1 MLKAY
6 GTLLRT
12 PGGLKFSTA
21 GFIGRM
27 PIAMDSLA
35 IIFVVVAAT
44 DSYALAGAL
53 TAVGSIVVGAAEVFW
68 SRQADQKGQAKIL
81 LLAVPIRIIAFLIF
95 VVLVSKS
102 APIWTWFV
110 SLIIAESTAISAGGM
125 VRRRWLHILK
135 NDADNK
141 DNKDGHLV
149 NTAYSWEAMVDEF
162 VFILGPVVA
171 TTCAVKIAPSAGI
184 LAGLIFLAIG
194 LPSLAAMKSTEPPAE
209 PADQQEPH
217 PPILKNRIV
226 QSIVFPCALL
236 GGFFGAVGIV
246 VVGFAEEKNHPESTG
261 WLLAIWAVGS
271 AVAALVNGAIKFKS
285 AHATRFLVYLVG
297 LTAGTI
303 PMLFANSI
311 LALSVALFVN
321 GLFIAPLI
329 VNAYGTVES
338 AVPAGQITEALTW
351 VIAGMPLGGALAS
364 ALSGVVIDRSGA
376 QMAFWVPLGFLLA
389 AIVTTLPYLSTYRAA
404 IGYAHPRD

>member
-1 MLKAY
+1 MLKPYA
-6 GTLLRT
+6 TLLRS
-12 PGGLKFSTA
+12 PGALKFSTA

-35 IIFVVVAAT
+35 IIFIVVAAT

-68 SRQADQKGQAKIL
+68 SRQADRRGQSKIL
-81 LLAVPIRIIAFLIF
+81 FLAVPIRVISFLIF
-95 VVLVSKS
+95 VVLVSKD
-102 APIWTWFV
+102 APIWTWFA
-110 SLIIAESTAISAGGM
+110 SLIFAESTAISAGGM

-135 NDADNK
+135 NDPENS
-141 DNKDGHLV
+141 DGHLV

-184 LAGLIFLAIG
+184 LAGLIFLVIG
-194 LPSLAAMKSTEPPAE
+194 LPALAAMKSTEPPAE
-209 PADQQEPH
+209 PANEEEPH
-217 PPILKNRIV
+217 PAVLRNRIV
-226 QSIVFPCALL
+226 QSIVIPCAFL
-236 GGFFGAVGIV
+236 GGFFGAIGIT
-246 VVGFAEEKNHPESTG
+246 VVGFAQERNHPESTG

-271 AVAALVNGAIKFKS
+271 AVAALINGVIKFQS
-285 AHATRFLVYLVG
+285 AHATRFLIYLVG
-297 LTAGTI
+297 LTLATV
-303 PMLFANSI
+303 PFLFVDSI
-311 LALSVALFVN
+311 LLLAIALFIN

-364 ALSGVVIDRSGA
+364 ALAGIVIDNSGA
-376 QMAFWVPLGFLLA
+376 QMAFWVPLGFMFA
-389 AIVTTLPYLSTYRAA
+389 AIATTLPYLSTYRAA

>member
-6 GTLLRT
+6 GTLLRI
-12 PGGLKFSTA
+12 PGGFKFSSA

-35 IIFVVVAAT
+35 IIFIVVAAT
-44 DSYALAGAL
+44 DSYALAGVL
-53 TAVGSIVVGAAEVFW
+53 TAVGSIVVGASEVFW
-68 SRQADQKGQAKIL
+68 SRQADQRGQSKIL
-81 LLAVPIRIIAFLIF
+81 RIAVPVRIIAFLLF
-95 VVLVSKS
+95 VFLVSKS

-110 SLIIAESTAISAGGM
+110 SLIIAESTAINAGGL

-135 NDADNK
+135 NDP

-162 VFILGPVVA
+162 VFIVGPVVA
-171 TTCAVKIAPSAGI
+171 TTCAIKIAPSAGI

-226 QSIVFPCALL
+226 QSIVIPCAFL
-236 GGFFGAVGIV
+236 GGFFGAIGIT
-246 VVGFAEEKNHPESTG
+246 VVGFAEERNHPESTG

-271 AVAALVNGAIKFKS
+271 AIAALVNGAIKFKS
-285 AHATRFLVYLVG
+285 AQATRFLIYLVG
-297 LTAGTI
+297 LTVGTLPLLFVQTI
-303 PMLFANSI
+303 PA
-311 LALSVALFVN
+311 LAVALFVN

-351 VIAGMPLGGALAS
+351 VIAGMPLGGAISS
-364 ALSGVVIDRSGA
+364 ALAGVVIDHSGA
-376 QMAFWVPLGFLLA
+376 QMAFWVPLGFMFA

-404 IGYAHPRD
+404 IGYARTRD

>member
-6 GTLLRT
+6 GTLLRI
-12 PGGLKFSTA
+12 PGGFKFSSA

-35 IIFVVVAAT
+35 IIFIVVAAT

-68 SRQADQKGQAKIL
+68 SRQADQRGQSKIL
-81 LLAVPIRIIAFLIF
+81 RIAVPVRIIAFLLF
-95 VVLVSKS
+95 VFLVSKS

-110 SLIIAESTAISAGGM
+110 SLIIAESTAINAGGL
-125 VRRRWLHILK
+125 VRRRWLHTLK
-135 NDADNK
+135 NDP

-162 VFILGPVVA
+162 VFIVGPVVA
-171 TTCAVKIAPSAGI
+171 TTCAIKIAPSAGI

-226 QSIVFPCALL
+226 QSIVIPCAFL
-236 GGFFGAVGIV
+236 GGFFGAVGIT
-246 VVGFAEEKNHPESTG
+246 VVGFAEERNHPESTG

-271 AVAALVNGAIKFKS
+271 AIAALVNGAIKFKS
-285 AHATRFLVYLVG
+285 AQATRFLIYLVG
-297 LTAGTI
+297 LTVGTVPLLFMQTI
-303 PMLFANSI
+303 PA
-311 LALSVALFVN
+311 LAVALFVN

-329 VNAYGTVES
+329 VNAYGTVEN

-351 VIAGMPLGGALAS
+351 VIAGMPLGGAISS
-364 ALSGVVIDRSGA
+364 ALAGVVIDHSGA
-376 QMAFWVPLGFLLA
+376 QMAFWVPLGFMFA

-404 IGYAHPRD
+404 IGYARTRD

>member
-6 GTLLRT
+6 GTLLRI
-12 PGGLKFSTA
+12 PGGFKFSSA

-35 IIFVVVAAT
+35 IIFIVVAAT
-44 DSYALAGAL
+44 DSYALAGVL
-53 TAVGSIVVGAAEVFW
+53 TAVGSIVVGAAELYW
-68 SRQADQKGQAKIL
+68 SRQADQRGQAKIL
-81 LLAVPIRIIAFLIF
+81 RLAVPIRIIAFLIF
-95 VVLVSKS
+95 VFLVSKD

-110 SLIIAESTAISAGGM
+110 SLIIAESTAINAGGL
-125 VRRRWLHILK
+125 VRRRWLHTLK
-135 NDADNK
+135 NNP

-162 VFILGPVVA
+162 VFIVGPVVA
-171 TTCAVKIAPSAGI
+171 TTCAIKIAPSAGI

-194 LPSLAAMKSTEPPAE
+194 LPALATMKSTEPPAE
-209 PADQQEPH
+209 PRNEQEPH

-226 QSIVFPCALL
+226 QSIVFPCAFL
-236 GGFFGAVGIV
+236 GGFFGAVGIT
-246 VVGFAEEKNHPESTG
+246 VVGFAEELNHPESTG

-285 AHATRFLVYLVG
+285 AQATRFLIYLVG
-297 LTAGTI
+297 LTIGTI
-303 PMLFANSI
+303 PLLFTQTITA
-311 LALSVALFVN
+311 LAIALFIN

-329 VNAYGTVES
+329 VNAYGTVEN

-351 VIAGMPLGGALAS
+351 VIAGMPLGGAISS
-364 ALSGVVIDRSGA
+364 ALAGVVIDNSGA
-376 QMAFWVPLGFLLA
+376 QMAFWVPLGFMFA
-389 AIVTTLPYLSTYRAA
+389 AIVTTLPYLTTYRAA
-404 IGYAHPRD
+404 IGYARTRD

>member
-6 GTLLRT
+6 GTLLRI
-12 PGGLKFSTA
+12 PGGFKFSSA

-35 IIFVVVAAT
+35 IIFIVVAAT
-44 DSYALAGAL
+44 DSYALAGVL
-53 TAVGSIVVGAAEVFW
+53 TAVGSIVVGASEVFW
-68 SRQADQKGQAKIL
+68 SRQADQRGQSKIL
-81 LLAVPIRIIAFLIF
+81 RIAVPVRIIAFLLF
-95 VVLVSKS
+95 VFLVSKS

-110 SLIIAESTAISAGGM
+110 SLIIAESTAINAGGL

-135 NDADNK
+135 NDP

-162 VFILGPVVA
+162 VFIVGPVVA
-171 TTCAVKIAPSAGI
+171 TTCAIKIAPSAGI

-226 QSIVFPCALL
+226 QSIVIPCAFL
-236 GGFFGAVGIV
+236 GGFFGAVGIT
-246 VVGFAEEKNHPESTG
+246 VVGFAEERNHPESTG

-271 AVAALVNGAIKFKS
+271 AIAALVNGAIKFKS
-285 AHATRFLVYLVG
+285 AQATRFLIYLVG
-297 LTAGTI
+297 LTVGTLPLLFVQTI
-303 PMLFANSI
+303 PA
-311 LALSVALFVN
+311 LAVALFVN

-351 VIAGMPLGGALAS
+351 VIAGMPLGGAISS
-364 ALSGVVIDRSGA
+364 ALAGVVIDHSGA
-376 QMAFWVPLGFLLA
+376 QMAFWVPLGFMFA

-404 IGYAHPRD
+404 IGYARTRD

>member
-12 PGGLKFSTA
+12 PGGMKFSTA

-44 DSYALAGAL
+44 NSYALAGAL
-53 TAVGSIVVGAAEVFW
+53 TAVGSIVVGASEVFW
-68 SRQADQKGQAKIL
+68 SRKADQRGQSKIL
-81 LLAVPIRIIAFLIF
+81 RIAVPIRIIAFLLF
-95 VVLVSKS
+95 VIAVSKS
-102 APIWTWFV
+102 APTWSWFAL
-110 SLIIAESTAISAGGM
+110 LIIAESTAINAGGM

-135 NDADNK
+135 NDPK
-141 DNKDGHLV
+141 NKDGHLV

-162 VFILGPVVA
+162 VFIVGPVVA

-209 PADQQEPH
+209 PANIEQPH
-217 PPILKNRIV
+217 PVILKNRIV

-236 GGFFGAVGIV
+236 GGFFGSVGIS
-246 VVGFAEEKNHPESTG
+246 VVGFAEEKNHPETTG

-271 AVAALVNGAIKFKS
+271 AVAALINGGIKFKS
-285 AHATRFLVYLVG
+285 AHATRFLIYLVG
-297 LTAGTI
+297 LTLGTI
-303 PMLFANSI
+303 PLLFSKSI
-311 LALSVALFVN
+311 LALAIALFVN

-329 VNAYGTVES
+329 VNAYGTVEN

-351 VIAGMPLGGALAS
+351 VIAGMPLGGALSS
-364 ALSGVVIDRSGA
+364 ALAGIVIDNYGA
-376 QMAFWVPLGFLLA
+376 QAALWVPLGFMVA

>member
-35 IIFVVVAAT
+35 LIFIVVAAT

-53 TAVGSIVVGAAEVFW
+53 SAVGSIVVGAAEIYW
-68 SRQADQKGQAKIL
+68 ARQADQRGQAKIL
-81 LLAVPIRIIAFLIF
+81 RIAIPIRIIAFLLF
-95 VVLVSKS
+95 VILVSKS
-102 APIWTWFV
+102 APIWTWFI
-110 SLIIAESTAISAGGM
+110 SLIIAESTAINAGGM
-125 VRRRWLHILK
+125 VRRRWLYILK
-135 NDADNK
+135 K
-141 DNKDGHLV
+141 DPRDSDGHLV

-184 LAGLIFLAIG
+184 LAGLIFLVIG

-209 PADQQEPH
+209 PANEKEPH

-236 GGFFGAVGIV
+236 GGFFGSVGIS
-246 VVGFAEEKNHPESTG
+246 VVGFAEEKNDAASTG

-271 AVAALVNGAIKFKS
+271 AVAALINGAIKFKS
-285 AHATRFLVYLVG
+285 AHATRFLIYLGG
-297 LTAGTI
+297 LTLGSV
-303 PMLFANSI
+303 PLLFATSI
-311 LALSVALFVN
+311 PVLAVALFIN

-329 VNAYGTVES
+329 VNAYGTVEN
-338 AVPAGQITEALTW
+338 AVPAGQITEALSW
-351 VIAGMPLGGALAS
+351 VIAGMPLGGAISSVIA
-364 ALSGVVIDRSGA
+364 GWVIDTHGA
-376 QMAFWVPLGFLLA
+376 HMAFWVPLGFMFA
-389 AIVTTLPYLSTYRAA
+389 AIATTLPYLSTYRAA
-404 IGYAHPRD
+404 IGYAQPRD

>member
-6 GTLLRT
+6 GTLLRI
-12 PGGLKFSTA
+12 PGGFKFSSA

-35 IIFVVVAAT
+35 IIFIVVAAT

-68 SRQADQKGQAKIL
+68 SRQADQRGQAKIL
-81 LLAVPIRIIAFLIF
+81 RLAVPIRIIAFLIF
-95 VVLVSKS
+95 VFLVSKD

-110 SLIIAESTAISAGGM
+110 SLIIAESTAINAGGL
-125 VRRRWLHILK
+125 VRRRWLHTLK
-135 NDADNK
+135 TDP

-162 VFILGPVVA
+162 VFIVGPVVA
-171 TTCAVKIAPSAGI
+171 TTCAIKIAPSAGI

-209 PADQQEPH
+209 PRNEQEPH

-226 QSIVFPCALL
+226 QSIVLPCAFL
-236 GGFFGAVGIV
+236 GGFFGAVGIT
-246 VVGFAEEKNHPESTG
+246 VVGFAEELNHPESTG

-285 AHATRFLVYLVG
+285 SQATRFLIYLVG
-297 LTAGTI
+297 LTIGTVPLLFMQTI
-303 PMLFANSI
+303 PA
-311 LALSVALFVN
+311 LAVALFIN

-329 VNAYGTVES
+329 VNAYGTVEN

-351 VIAGMPLGGALAS
+351 VIAGMPLGGAISS
-364 ALSGVVIDRSGA
+364 ALAGVVIDNSGA
-376 QMAFWVPLGFLLA
+376 QMAFWVPLGFMFA

-404 IGYAHPRD
+404 IGYARTRD

>member
-6 GTLLRT
+6 GTLLRI
-12 PGGLKFSTA
+12 PGGFKFSSA

-35 IIFVVVAAT
+35 IIFIVVAAT

-68 SRQADQKGQAKIL
+68 SRQADQRGQAKIL
-81 LLAVPIRIIAFLIF
+81 RIAVPVRIIAFLLF
-95 VVLVSKS
+95 VFLVSKS

-110 SLIIAESTAISAGGM
+110 SLILAESTAINAGGL
-125 VRRRWLHILK
+125 VRRRWLHTLK
-135 NDADNK
+135 NDP

-162 VFILGPVVA
+162 VFIVGPVVA
-171 TTCAVKIAPSAGI
+171 TTCAIKIAPSAGI

-226 QSIVFPCALL
+226 QSIVIPCAFL
-236 GGFFGAVGIV
+236 GGFFGAVGIT
-246 VVGFAEEKNHPESTG
+246 VVGFAEERNHPESTG

-271 AVAALVNGAIKFKS
+271 AIAALVNGAIKFKS
-285 AHATRFLVYLVG
+285 AQATRFLIYLVG
-297 LTAGTI
+297 LTVGTLPLLFVQTI
-303 PMLFANSI
+303 PA
-311 LALSVALFVN
+311 LAVALFVN

-351 VIAGMPLGGALAS
+351 VIAGMPLGGAISS
-364 ALSGVVIDRSGA
+364 ALAGVVIDHSGA
-376 QMAFWVPLGFLLA
+376 QMAFWVPLGFMFA

-404 IGYAHPRD
+404 IGYARTRD

>member
-6 GTLLRT
+6 GTLLRI
-12 PGGLKFSTA
+12 PGGFKFSSA

-35 IIFVVVAAT
+35 IIFIVVAAT

-68 SRQADQKGQAKIL
+68 SRQADQRGQANIL
-81 LLAVPIRIIAFLIF
+81 RIAVPVRIIAFLLF
-95 VVLVSKS
+95 VFLVSKS

-110 SLIIAESTAISAGGM
+110 SLIIAESTAINAGGL
-125 VRRRWLHILK
+125 VRRRWLHTLK
-135 NDADNK
+135 YNP

-162 VFILGPVVA
+162 VFIVGPVVA
-171 TTCAVKIAPSAGI
+171 TTCAIKIAPSAGI

-209 PADQQEPH
+209 PRNEQEPH

-226 QSIVFPCALL
+226 QSIVIPCAFL
-236 GGFFGAVGIV
+236 GGFFGAVGIT
-246 VVGFAEEKNHPESTG
+246 VVGFAEERNHPETTG

-285 AHATRFLVYLVG
+285 SQATRFLIYLVG
-297 LTAGTI
+297 LTIGTVPLLFMQTI
-303 PMLFANSI
+303 PA
-311 LALSVALFVN
+311 LAVALFVN

-351 VIAGMPLGGALAS
+351 VIAGMPLGGAISS
-364 ALSGVVIDRSGA
+364 ALAGVVIDHSGA
-376 QMAFWVPLGFLLA
+376 QMAFWVPLGFMFA

-404 IGYAHPRD
+404 IGYARTRD

>member
-1 MLKAY
+1 MPMLKAY

-12 PGGLKFSTA
+12 PGGLKFSIA

-35 IIFVVVAAT
+35 IIFIVVAAT

-68 SRQADQKGQAKIL
+68 SRQADQRGQAKIL
-81 LLAVPIRIIAFLIF
+81 LMAVPIRIIGFLIF

-102 APIWTWFV
+102 APVWTWFV
-110 SLIIAESTAISAGGM
+110 SLIIAESTAISEGGM
-125 VRRRWLHILK
+125 IRRRWLHVLK
-135 NDADNK
+135 NDPR
-141 DNKDGHLV
+141 NKDGHLV

-194 LPSLAAMKSTEPPAE
+194 LPSLAVMKSTEPPAE

-217 PPILKNRIV
+217 PAVLRNRIV

-236 GGFFGAVGIV
+236 GGFFGAVGIT
-246 VVGFAEEKNHPESTG
+246 VVGFAEERNHPETTG

-285 AHATRFLVYLVG
+285 AHATRFLIYLVG
-297 LTAGTI
+297 LTLGSI
-303 PMLFANSI
+303 PLLFANSI
-311 LALSVALFVN
+311 PALSIALFMN

-351 VIAGMPLGGALAS
+351 VIAGMPLGGAISS
-364 ALSGVVIDRSGA
+364 ALAGVVIDHSGA
-376 QMAFWVPLGFLLA
+376 QMAFWVPLGFMVA

-404 IGYAHPRD
+404 IGYARPRD

>member
-12 PGGLKFSTA
+12 PGGFKFSTA

-53 TAVGSIVVGAAEVFW
+53 TAVGSIVVGASEVFW
-68 SRQADQKGQAKIL
+68 SRKADQRGQSKIL
-81 LLAVPIRIIAFLIF
+81 RIAVPIRIIAFLLF
-95 VVLVSKS
+95 VIAVSKS
-102 APIWTWFV
+102 APIWSWFV
-110 SLIIAESTAISAGGM
+110 LLIIAESTAINAGGM

-135 NDADNK
+135 NDPK
-141 DNKDGHLV
+141 NKDGHLV

-162 VFILGPVVA
+162 VFIVGPVVA

-209 PADQQEPH
+209 PANDEEPH
-217 PPILKNRIV
+217 PVILKNRIV

-236 GGFFGAVGIV
+236 GGFFGSVGIS
-246 VVGFAEEKNHPESTG
+246 VVGFAEEKNNASSTG

-271 AVAALVNGAIKFKS
+271 AVAALINGAIKFKS
-285 AHATRFLVYLVG
+285 AHATRFLIYLVG
-297 LTAGTI
+297 LTAGSI
-303 PMLFANSI
+303 PLLFSKSI
-311 LALSVALFVN
+311 LALAIALFVN

-329 VNAYGTVES
+329 VNAYGTVEN

-351 VIAGMPLGGALAS
+351 VIAGMPLGGAISS
-364 ALSGVVIDRSGA
+364 ALAGIVIDNYGA
-376 QMAFWVPLGFLLA
+376 QAAFWVPLGFMVA
-389 AIVTTLPYLSTYRAA
+389 AMVTTLPYLSTYRTA

>member
-6 GTLLRT
+6 GTLLRI
-12 PGGLKFSTA
+12 PGGFKFSTA

-35 IIFVVVAAT
+35 IIFIVVAAT

-68 SRQADQKGQAKIL
+68 SRQADQRGQAKIL
-81 LLAVPIRIIAFLIF
+81 RLAVPVRIIAFLLF
-95 VVLVSKS
+95 VLLVSKD
-102 APIWTWFV
+102 APIWTWFL
-110 SLIIAESTAISAGGM
+110 SLIIAESTAINAGGL
-125 VRRRWLHILK
+125 VRRRWLHTLR
-135 NDADNK
+135 DNP

-162 VFILGPVVA
+162 VFIVGPVVA
-171 TTCAVKIAPSAGI
+171 TTCAIKIAPSAGI

-209 PADQQEPH
+209 PMDQQEPH

-226 QSIVFPCALL
+226 QSIVIPCAFL
-236 GGFFGAVGIV
+236 GGFFGAVGIT
-246 VVGFAEEKNHPESTG
+246 VVGFAEERNNPETTG

-285 AHATRFLVYLVG
+285 VQATRFLIYLVG
-297 LTAGTI
+297 LTIGTI
-303 PMLFANSI
+303 PLLFAQTI
-311 LALSVALFVN
+311 TALAVALFVN

-329 VNAYGTVES
+329 VNAYGTVEN

-351 VIAGMPLGGALAS
+351 VIAGMPLGGAISS
-364 ALSGVVIDRSGA
+364 ALAGVVIDHYGA
-376 QMAFWVPLGFLLA
+376 QIAFWVPLGFMFVAMLA
-389 AIVTTLPYLSTYRAA
+389 TLPYLSTYRAA
-404 IGYAHPRD
+404 IGYARTRD

>member
-6 GTLLRT
+6 GTLLRI
-12 PGGLKFSTA
+12 PGGFKFSSA

-35 IIFVVVAAT
+35 IIFIVVAAT
-44 DSYALAGAL
+44 DSYALAGVL
-53 TAVGSIVVGAAEVFW
+53 TAVGSIVVGAAELYW
-68 SRQADQKGQAKIL
+68 SRQADQRGQAKIL
-81 LLAVPIRIIAFLIF
+81 RLAVPIRIIAFLIF
-95 VVLVSKS
+95 VFLVSKD

-110 SLIIAESTAISAGGM
+110 SLIIAESTAINAGGL
-125 VRRRWLHILK
+125 VRRRWLHTLK
-135 NDADNK
+135 NNP

-162 VFILGPVVA
+162 VFIVGPVVA
-171 TTCAVKIAPSAGI
+171 TTCAIKIAPSAGI

-209 PADQQEPH
+209 PRNEQEPH

-226 QSIVFPCALL
+226 QSIVFPCAFL
-236 GGFFGAVGIV
+236 GGFFGAVGIT
-246 VVGFAEEKNHPESTG
+246 VVGFAEELNHPESTG

-285 AHATRFLVYLVG
+285 AQATRFLIYLVG
-297 LTAGTI
+297 LTIGTI
-303 PMLFANSI
+303 PLLFTQTITA
-311 LALSVALFVN
+311 LAIALFIN

-329 VNAYGTVES
+329 VNAYGTVEN

-351 VIAGMPLGGALAS
+351 VIAGMPLGGAISS
-364 ALSGVVIDRSGA
+364 ALAGVVIDNSGA
-376 QMAFWVPLGFLLA
+376 QMAFWVPLGFMFA
-389 AIVTTLPYLSTYRAA
+389 AIVTTLPYLTTYRAA
-404 IGYAHPRD
+404 IGYARTRD

>member
-1 MLKAY
+1 MLKPY
-6 GTLLRT
+6 GTLLHT
-12 PGGLKFSTA
+12 PGALKFSTA

-35 IIFVVVAAT
+35 IIFIVVAAT

-68 SRQADQKGQAKIL
+68 SRKADQLGQAKIL
-81 LLAVPIRIIAFLIF
+81 RLAVPIRIVSFLIF
-95 VVLVSKS
+95 VLLVSKS

-110 SLIIAESTAISAGGM
+110 SLIIAESTAINAGGM

-135 NDADNK
+135 NDPDNS
-141 DNKDGHLV
+141 DGHLV

-184 LAGLIFLAIG
+184 LAGLIFLVIG

-209 PADQQEPH
+209 PKDLKEPH
-217 PPILKNRIV
+217 PVILKNRIV

-236 GGFFGAVGIV
+236 GGFFGAIGIT
-246 VVGFAEEKNHPESTG
+246 VVGFAEERNHPESTG

-271 AVAALVNGAIKFKS
+271 AVAALINGVIKFQS
-285 AHATRFLVYLVG
+285 AHAARFLIYLVG
-297 LTAGTI
+297 LTLATL
-303 PMLFANSI
+303 PLLFVSSI
-311 LALSVALFVN
+311 ALLAVALFIN

-329 VNAYGTVES
+329 VNAYGTVEN

-364 ALSGVVIDRSGA
+364 ALAGVVIDHSGA
-376 QMAFWVPLGFLLA
+376 QAAFWVPLGFMFA
-389 AIVTTLPYLSTYRAA
+389 AIATTLPYLSTYRTA
-404 IGYAHPRD
+404 IGYAQPRD